1 MYKKKF
7 GMSKIEK
14 SPDIPSRVT
23 NHIIDLI
30 TKGALKPGDKLP
42 SEHEMTKIFGI
53 SRISLR
59 EGLKLLEARG
69 YIESQNRQGKFI
81 KSMFDDLRTPLIDH
95 LSVSQESMWELLY
108 VWRII
113 DAEAACLAAKSA
125 TLEQVKQ
132 IKQLFEEARKIDV
145 DKIVIAPKGI
155 IIYTRFF
162 DLLANTTG
170 NTVVVHLS
178 KTITDIL
185 REYFP
190 IVRDRLSAISG
201 FSKNII
207 TQLKK
212 ISDAIEKHKSEAAK
226 IATIEHI
233 NYIEKSL
240 KTALGDNVAIHP

>member
-1 MYKKKF
+1 MGKKTF

-14 SPDIPSRVT
+14 APDIPSRVT

-69 YIESQNRQGKFI
+69 YIESQDRQGKFV
-81 KSMFDDLRTPLIDH
+81 KSMFDDLRTPLLDH

-113 DAEAACLAAKSA
+113 DAEAAYLAAKNA
-125 TLEQVKQ
+125 PLEQ
-132 IKQLFEEARKIDV
+132 IKQMKELFKEAREIGLNKI
-145 DKIVIAPKGI
+145 IIAPKGI
-155 IIYTRFF
+155 ILYTHFF
-162 DLLANTTG
+162 ELLANTTG
-170 NTVVVHLS
+170 NTVFVHLC
-178 KTITDIL
+178 KTMTDIL
-185 REYFP
+185 HEYFP
-190 IVRDRLSAISG
+190 IIRMRLSTISG
-201 FSKNII
+201 ISKNIV
-207 TQLKK
+207 TQLRE

-226 IATIEHI
+226 IATIKHI

-240 KTALGDNVAIHP
+240 ITALEIK

>member
-1 MYKKKF
+1 MSKKTF

-14 SPDIPSRVT
+14 SPDIPNRVT

-30 TKGALKPGDKLP
+30 TKGTLKPGDKLP
-42 SEHEMTKIFGI
+42 SEHEMTNIFGI

-69 YIESQNRQGKFI
+69 YIESQDRQGKFV
-81 KSMFDDLRTPLIDH
+81 KSMFDDLRNPLLDH

-113 DAEAACLAAKSA
+113 DAEAAYLAAKNA
-125 TLEQVKQ
+125 PLEQ
-132 IKQLFEEARKIDV
+132 IKQMKELFKEAREVGLNKI
-145 DKIVIAPKGI
+145 IIAPKGI
-155 IIYTRFF
+155 IIYTSFF
-162 DLLANTTG
+162 DLMANTTG
-170 NTVVVHLS
+170 NTVFVHLS
-178 KTITDIL
+178 KTMTDIL

-190 IVRDRLSAISG
+190 IVRERLSTISG
-201 FSKNII
+201 ISKNIV
-207 TQLKK
+207 TQLRE

-240 KTALGDNVAIHP
+240 KTALKIK